1 MTMQEFSRMNDS
13 LSNDF
18 AVINFSP
25 GFLGNDI
32 ILLYLK
38 GNAKSSQFV
47 FGIFFLINAIQS
59 DCLIYCIISQMKE
72 ERKMTFIA
80 NNTEV
85 VTIF

>member
-25 GFLGNDI
+25 GFFGNDI

-47 FGIFFLINAIQS
+47 FGIFVFFN
-59 DCLIYCIISQMKE
+59 
-72 ERKMTFIA
+72 
-80 NNTEV
+80 
-85 VTIF
+85 